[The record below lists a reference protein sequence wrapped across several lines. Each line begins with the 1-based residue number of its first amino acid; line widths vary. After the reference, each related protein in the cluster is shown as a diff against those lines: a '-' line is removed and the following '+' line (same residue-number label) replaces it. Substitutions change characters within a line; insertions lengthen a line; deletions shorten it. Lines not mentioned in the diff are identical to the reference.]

1 MLLRTGS
8 TTAII
13 GALAL
18 LIATTLHPM
27 TADPG
32 DPVAAFTEYAAD
44 RWWVASHLGQFLGVA
59 LMFGGIYAL
68 ARSLQD
74 DPLGWLANLAV
85 LVGVAALA
93 TAAVL
98 QAVDGV
104 ALKVMV
110 DHWAAA
116 PAAQKPSA
124 FEAAFAVRQVETGIA
139 SFTALLFGTAV
150 VLLGIALAAS
160 ALYPA
165 WLGWLG
171 VVGGGGTAAGG
182 VLMAFTG
189 FSHGATNLTMPFNLA
204 LLAWMLAAGIPD
216 VAARWVTEGLA
227 SLSSQ
232 HPSHAISI
240 VHATEDQPP

>member
-18 LIATTLHPM
+18 LIATMLHPM
-27 TADPG
+27 TADLG

-44 RWWVASHLGQFLGVA
+44 RWWIASHLGQFLGVA
-59 LMFGGIYAL
+59 LMFVGMYAL

-74 DPLGWLANLAV
+74 DPLGWLADLAL
-85 LVGVAALA
+85 LVGTAALA
-93 TAAVL
+93 AAAVL

-104 ALKVMV
+104 ALKIVV

-116 PAAQKPSA
+116 PATQKPSA
-124 FEAAFAVRQVETGIA
+124 FEAALAVRQIEVGIA
-139 SFTALLFGTAV
+139 SFAALLFGTAV
-150 VLLGIALAAS
+150 VLLGIVLVAS

-171 VVGGGGTAAGG
+171 VIGGGGTAAGG

-189 FSHGATNLTMPFNLA
+189 FSHAATNLMMPFNLA
-204 LLAWMLAAGIPD
+204 LLAWMIAAGILIW
-216 VAARWVTEGLA
+216 RRGG
-227 SLSSQ
+227 
-232 HPSHAISI
+232 
-240 VHATEDQPP
+240 